1 MPDVVCEKCSTQYTL
16 ATRLGQGL
24 FGGGLHAQLIEKT
37 VQQQTVVP
45 APYPP
50 MQQLAASG
58 RFCFKC
64 GSSIQ
69 QASKFCS
76 GCGTAV

>member
-1 MPDVVCEKCSTQYTL
+1 MPDAVCEKCSTQYTL

-24 FGGGLHAQLIEKT
+24 FGGGLHFQLIEKT
-37 VQQQTVVP
+37 VQQAAVAP
-45 APYPP
+45 ASYPS
-50 MQQLAASG
+50 MQPRAATG

-69 QASKFCS
+69 EASKFCS
-76 GCGTAV
+76 GCGTPV